1 MCEGRLFQRK
11 PGHISG
17 VFLCPLDLTAE
28 GESIKVAITALN
40 MHGRR
45 DKCLHLDSGRPVR
58 ANKYIQF
65 HQKCFIL
72 KIQ

>member
-1 MCEGRLFQRK
+1 MRADYSRENLVTFR
-11 PGHISG
+11 G

-40 MHGRR
+40 IHGQRN
-45 DKCLHLDSGRPVR
+45 KCLHLDSGRPVR
-58 ANKYIQF
+58 ANKCIQF